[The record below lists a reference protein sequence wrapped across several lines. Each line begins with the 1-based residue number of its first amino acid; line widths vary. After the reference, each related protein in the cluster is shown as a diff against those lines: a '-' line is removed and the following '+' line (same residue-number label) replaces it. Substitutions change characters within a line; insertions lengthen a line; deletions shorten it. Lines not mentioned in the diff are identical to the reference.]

1 MEKVNFVKTRKDAQW
16 GVQLS
21 DGRIIEILNKE
32 GVLVLRFDTPIN
44 LETGEIIESA
54 KECPEGFVTLN
65 DILSEKKGKRVF
77 CYDEFDVDL
86 GFIRTM
92 SDNRINRIIRNFKRN
107 GFNVTKEAI
116 MHNWNAWNWDMKS
129 GYRDEKN
136 GYHLFTPCG
145 HNHFSLRA
153 TTLEKCCKEW
163 QKTYEC

>member
-1 MEKVNFVKTRKDAQW
+1 MEKINFVKTRKEAQW

-21 DGRIIEILNKE
+21 DGRIIEVLNKGGE
-32 GVLVLRFDTPIN
+32 LVLRFDTPFN
-44 LETGEIIESA
+44 LETGEILKSA
-54 KECPEGFVTLN
+54 KECPEGFITLN
-65 DILSEKKGKRVF
+65 AILSEKRGKRVF

-92 SDNRINRIIRNFKRN
+92 SDSRINGIIRKFKKN

-116 MHNWNAWNWDMKS
+116 MYNWNAWNWDMKS
-129 GYRDEKN
+129 GYRDEEN

-145 HNHFSLRA
+145 HNPFSLRA
-153 TTLEKCCKEW
+153 TTLEECCKEW